1 MARTESDREDLIR
14 EATALKQ
21 RVEWDVPDEPEPVVT
36 GFKRDGSLSVY
47 FGQDPVYQFNPA
59 GQLRRAYVGD
69 FLYRTQGD
77 TLARLHRERT
87 TDETTLVRHDLAAE
101 ALAEFVTVMQAR
113 LTHLRESITD
123 RTATILRQVIECDSP
138 DFAAALHVILKA
150 DPWLAPAIPT
160 RRT

>member
-1 MARTESDREDLIR
+1 MARTDSDREDLIR

-21 RVEWDVPDEPEPVVT
+21 RIEWDVPGESEPVVT

-87 TDETTLVRHDLAAE
+87 ADETTLVRHDLNVE
-101 ALAEFVTVMQAR
+101 ALAEFVTTMRSR
-113 LTHLRESITD
+113 LTRLTD
-123 RTATILRQVIECDSP
+123 CIDDQSGTILRQVIEGDAP
-138 DFAAALHVILKA
+138 DFAAALRVATIA
-150 DPWLAPAIPT
+150 DPWLAMAIPT
-160 RRT
+160 RRV